1 MSTHNNGHNIKFAQP
16 LINQLLEKLDN
27 KWFNS
32 SFHHD
37 LCASI
42 CIEYKKEQWL
52 YVFMPNG
59 IIDDFDNEDF
69 NKFAVSHEDD
79 IIKECKTIEEV
90 ITYVNQFLKEAW
102 GA

>member
-42 CIEYKKEQWL
+42 CIEYKKEKWL

-59 IIDDFDNEDF
+59 LIDNFNNEEF

-79 IIKECKTIEEV
+79 IIKECETIEEV
-90 ITYVNQFLKEAW
+90 IKFTTNFVKDHA
-102 GA
+102 